1 MHILR
6 IDSSA
11 READS
16 TSRQLGDTLINRLQ
30 ATHAADLTVFNTNDA
45 VPYVTAD
52 WINAN
57 FTPADDRSDA
67 QRATL
72 AYSDQRVAELQAAD
86 LVVITVPM
94 YNFSVPASLKAWIDM
109 VARAGLTFRYTE
121 NGPVGLLENTA
132 AIILT
137 TTGGVPVDSPVDFAT
152 PYLKH
157 VLGFIGIH
165 DVSVVSATGLAGS
178 SDPDALIAEA
188 HARATALAEAM

>member
-30 ATHAADLTVFNTNDA
+30 ATHAADVTVLNTNDA
-45 VPYVTAD
+45 VPHVTAN

-94 YNFSVPASLKAWIDM
+94 YNFGVPASLKAWIDM

-121 NGPVGLLENTA
+121 NGPVGLLENKA

-178 SDPDALIAEA
+178 NDPAALITEA
-188 HARATALAEAM
+188 HTTAKALADAI